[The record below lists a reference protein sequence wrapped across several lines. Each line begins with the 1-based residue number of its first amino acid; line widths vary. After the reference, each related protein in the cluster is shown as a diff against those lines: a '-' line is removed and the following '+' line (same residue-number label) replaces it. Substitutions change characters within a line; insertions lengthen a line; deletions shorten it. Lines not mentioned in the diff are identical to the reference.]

1 MDQYFMNRTGNKAIQ
16 LELQYDYR
24 NNIKHYAGWHRY
36 FRKYQPPTLVVWG
49 LCGYSFRF
57 IRVGFNKTF

>member
-1 MDQYFMNRTGNKAIQ
+1 MDHYFMNRTGNKAIQ

-36 FRKYQPPTLVVWG
+36 FRKYQPPTLVV
-49 LCGYSFRF
+49 
-57 IRVGFNKTF
+57 